1 MVASDGSLPFQ
12 LLFRY
17 VSQGGVLTKTNNIHE
32 RNIMG
37 CPCFFGCDISSSC
50 LGGALIR
57 VDVVSDCDLI
67 IISNRVCA
75 PGEDGEQ
82 FKLYQP
88 VEHCFPLA
96 VIHEH
101 YTLKVVVR
109 CLPRLEH
116 IPFSPD
122 GMKEHNITFS
132 EQQVQLPGSVKTQES
147 SIPKQTAMTRKI
159 FSSASLTCPSID
171 DLSKRTAA
179 LYISPQQS
187 SDDSNSTVAATTIRN
202 INTENLSPTFPFSPP
217 QPSPMSPKLL
227 SGLADVLPY
236 SRFQEAVSHEKSQ
249 TTETNCSHFQSFCFD
264 TGCAS
269 HEAVHVRPHE
279 EVPRLKPNQGR
290 LTHQRRA
297 ESCSYPLSPSG
308 VCPPSASS
316 PIPFARKTANEK
328 RRSLAINIK
337 VHVHV

>member
-1 MVASDGSLPFQ
+1 M
-12 LLFRY
+12 Y
-17 VSQGGVLTKTNNIHE
+17 
-32 RNIMG
+32 
-37 CPCFFGCDISSSC
+37 
-50 LGGALIR
+50 
-57 VDVVSDCDLI
+57 
-67 IISNRVCA
+67 ISNRVCA

-82 FKLYQP
+82 FKLHQP
-88 VEHCFPLA
+88 VEHCFPPA

-109 CLPRLEH
+109 SLPRLKH
-116 IPFSPD
+116 IPFSVD
-122 GMKEHNITFS
+122 GVKKHNT
-132 EQQVQLPGSVKTQES
+132 K
-147 SIPKQTAMTRKI
+147 SIPKPTAMTRKI
-159 FSSASLTCPSID
+159 FSSESLTYPSID

-187 SDDSNSTVAATTIRN
+187 SADSNSTTAATTTSSISA
-202 INTENLSPTFPFSPP
+202 ENLSPTFPFSPP

-236 SRFQEAVSHEKSQ
+236 SRFQETITHEESP
-249 TTETNCSHFQSFCFD
+249 TTEANCPHPQSFCFD

-269 HEAVHVRPHE
+269 HQAAGTDPHE
-279 EVPRLKPNQGR
+279 KAPRSKPNQGR
-290 LTHQRRA
+290 LTYQRRA
-297 ESCSYPLSPSG
+297 ESCSYPVSMSG

-337 VHVHV
+337 VQLSCVIMIMYPYPFFIVMCTCTCAFVNSHRGQSDHL